1 MRPSKFLPNRGKLM
15 AENQTI
21 KPHILLV
28 ESTFYED
35 ISEELAKGAIQRLND
50 DGMTYE
56 RVKVPGCFEIP
67 AAIKYAIK
75 SMQLFC
81 GDDRFHGFI
90 ALGCVI
96 RGETTH
102 YDYICEQCT
111 GGLQKLTLEY
121 ALAMGNGVLTVE
133 NRKQAMARAKV
144 NEGNKG
150 GAAAEACL
158 EMIALKTRFG
168 LIRE

>member
-1 MRPSKFLPNRGKLM
+1 MS
-15 AENQTI
+15 ENQAIT
-21 KPHILLV
+21 PHVLLS

-35 ISEELAKGAIQRLND
+35 ISDELAKGAIQRLND
-50 DGMTYE
+50 AGVTYE
-56 RVKVPGCFEIP
+56 RLKLPGCYEIP

-81 GDDRFHGFI
+81 GDDRFHGFV

-102 YDYICEQCT
+102 YDYVCKECT
-111 GGLQKLTLEY
+111 SGLQKLALEY

-133 NRKQAMARAKV
+133 NKEQAMARAKV
-144 NEGNKG
+144 SEGNKG
-150 GAAAEACL
+150 GAAAAACL

-168 LIRE
+168 LIRA